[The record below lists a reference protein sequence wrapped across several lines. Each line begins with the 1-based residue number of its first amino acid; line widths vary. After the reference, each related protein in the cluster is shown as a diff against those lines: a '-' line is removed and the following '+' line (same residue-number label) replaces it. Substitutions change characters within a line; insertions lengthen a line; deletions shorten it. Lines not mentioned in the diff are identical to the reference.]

1 MSNTSV
7 HSGIYTR
14 VRDFAELIDD
24 VLIDLK
30 AEEGTSQDGRRKK
43 LGELFVAMG
52 DESKID
58 LAAQLLQM
66 ILQEKLDENT
76 KDLQELGKAL
86 ISSSTTLQ
94 MIERLERIATVLEQE
109 RAGTFAKMRGY

>member
-7 HSGIYTR
+7 YSGIYAR
-14 VRDFAELIDD
+14 LRDFAELLDD

-30 AEEGTSQDGRRKK
+30 AEEGPTREDRRQK
-43 LGELFVAMG
+43 LGELFVAMD
-52 DESKID
+52 DESKMD
-58 LAAQLLQM
+58 LTAQLLQM
-66 ILQEKLDENT
+66 ILQEKLAEDT

-86 ISSSTTLQ
+86 MVSSTTPQ
-94 MIERLERIATVLEQE
+94 MIERLEEIATVLEQE